1 MATFVSPVTVSPMR
15 NVLTLRSQNLNTVL
29 THVKG
34 SVTIVVED
42 ELESH
47 EVLAGARRIGRALQP
62 RSDRCLHS
70 ATAGGTVPL
79 HNTMLSRRPSRPAL
93 DNQAAEARQAP
104 TVEKPSKL
112 GRQPQ
117 RLAEAPLEEQPVLD
131 AARSS
136 AAPEPGFGRTEGR
149 TATLPGEYQPPTVEY
164 QRSEEHTSELQAL
177 MRIAYDVFC
186 LTKRPES

>member
-62 RSDRCLHS
+62 RSDRCLHI

-79 HNTMLSRRPSRPAL
+79 PNTMFRRQPRRPSP
-93 DNQAAEARQAP
+93 DNQSAEARQAP
-104 TVEKPSKL
+104 SVENPSQHH
-112 GRQPQ
+112 G
-117 RLAEAPLEEQPVLD
+117 
-131 AARSS
+131 RSS
-136 AAPEPGFGRTEGR
+136 CRASVCPF
-149 TATLPGEYQPPTVEY
+149 
-164 QRSEEHTSELQAL
+164 
-177 MRIAYDVFC
+177 F
-186 LTKRPES
+186 

>member
-62 RSDRCLHS
+62 RSDRCLPS
-70 ATAGGTVPL
+70 ATAGGTVTL
-79 HNTMLSRRPSRPAL
+79 HNTMMSRRPRRPAL
-93 DNQAAEARQAP
+93 ANKAANAVQAHPDR
-104 TVEKPSKL
+104 KPSKL
-112 GRQPQ
+112 GPPTTRP
-117 RLAEAPLEEQPVLD
+117 AEAPP
-131 AARSS
+131 
-136 AAPEPGFGRTEGR
+136 
-149 TATLPGEYQPPTVEY
+149 
-164 QRSEEHTSELQAL
+164 
-177 MRIAYDVFC
+177 
-186 LTKRPES
+186 

>member
-79 HNTMLSRRPSRPAL
+79 
-93 DNQAAEARQAP
+93 
-104 TVEKPSKL
+104 
-112 GRQPQ
+112 
-117 RLAEAPLEEQPVLD
+117 
-131 AARSS
+131 
-136 AAPEPGFGRTEGR
+136 
-149 TATLPGEYQPPTVEY
+149 
-164 QRSEEHTSELQAL
+164 RSEEHTSELQSL
-177 MRIAYDVFC
+177 MRNSYAVFC
-186 LTKRPES
+186 LKK

>member
-79 HNTMLSRRPSRPAL
+79 HNTMLSRRPSSPAI

-104 TVEKPSKL
+104 TVENGS
-112 GRQPQ
+112 
-117 RLAEAPLEEQPVLD
+117 
-131 AARSS
+131 
-136 AAPEPGFGRTEGR
+136 
-149 TATLPGEYQPPTVEY
+149 TACRERRCQ
-164 QRSEEHTSELQAL
+164 
-177 MRIAYDVFC
+177 
-186 LTKRPES
+186 